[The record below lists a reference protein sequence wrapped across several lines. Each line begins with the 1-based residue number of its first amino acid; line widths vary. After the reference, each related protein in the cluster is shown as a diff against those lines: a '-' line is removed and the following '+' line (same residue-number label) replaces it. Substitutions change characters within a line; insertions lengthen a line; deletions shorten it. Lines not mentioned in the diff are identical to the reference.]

1 MSDRF
6 DLTGQVA
13 FVTGASS
20 GLGAHF
26 AQTLAGAGAQVVIAA
41 RRTDRLADIAA
52 RIEVD
57 GGHALAVAL
66 DVTDAASV
74 AAAVRS
80 AEDALGEITILV
92 NNAGVPPRALTLEM
106 EEEEWD
112 RVIGTNLKGAWLV
125 AREIGRHMVAHGKG
139 GRIINIASV
148 LGWKTVAKR
157 IQSYGVSKA
166 GLVSMTE
173 TLALELARDG
183 ILVNAIAPGYIR
195 TELNDAFLDSEPG
208 LRIRKR
214 VALERFGDPG
224 DLDGALLLLAGPAGA
239 YITGSVIGIDGGLT
253 LSAL

>member
-6 DLTGQVA
+6 DLTGQAA

-41 RRTDRLADIAA
+41 RRVDRLAELAA
-52 RIEVD
+52 KIEAD
-57 GGHALAVAL
+57 GGRALPVEL
-66 DVTDAASV
+66 DVTDANSV
-74 AAAVRS
+74 AAAVRT
-80 AEDALGEITILV
+80 AEDALGDLTILV

-112 RVIGTNLKGAWLV
+112 RVVGTNLKGAWLV
-125 AREIGRHMVAHGKG
+125 AREIGRHMVTHGKG

-166 GLVSMTE
+166 GLVSLTE
-173 TLALELARDG
+173 TLALELAREG

-214 VALERFGDPG
+214 VALERFGDPS

-239 YITGSVIGIDGGLT
+239 YITCSVIGIDGGLT
-253 LSAL
+253 LSTL

>member
-1 MSDRF
+1 MSDEF

-26 AQTLAGAGAQVVIAA
+26 AETLARAGAKVVIAA
-41 RRTDRLADIAA
+41 RRVDRLTDLATT
-52 RIEVD
+52 IEND
-57 GGHALAVAL
+57 GGHALPIEL

-74 AAAVRS
+74 ARAVKVAADEFGV
-80 AEDALGEITILV
+80 ITILV
-92 NNAGVPPRALTLEM
+92 NNAGVPPQALTIDM
-106 EEEEWD
+106 DEEEWD
-112 RVIGTNLKGAWLV
+112 RVVGTNLKGAWLMV
-125 AREIGRHMVAHGKG
+125 REIGRHMVDHGKG

-148 LGWKTVAKR
+148 LGWKTVAKG

-173 TLALELARDG
+173 TMALEVARHG

-195 TELNDAFLDSEPG
+195 TELNDAFLDSDQG
-208 LRIRKR
+208 QRIRTR
-214 VALERFGDPG
+214 VATRRFGEPV

-239 YITGSVIGIDGGLT
+239 YITGSVIAVDGGLT
-253 LSAL
+253 LSTL

>member
-6 DLTGQVA
+6 DLTGQAA

-20 GLGAHF
+20 GLGAYF

-41 RRTDRLADIAA
+41 RRVDRLAELAA
-52 RIEVD
+52 KIEAD
-57 GGHALAVAL
+57 GGRALPVEL
-66 DVTDAASV
+66 DVTDADSV
-74 AAAVRS
+74 AAAVRT
-80 AEDALGEITILV
+80 AEDALGDLTILV

-106 EEEEWD
+106 EEKEWD
-112 RVIGTNLKGAWLV
+112 RVVGTNLKGAWLV
-125 AREIGRHMVAHGKG
+125 AREIGRHMVTHGKG

-166 GLVSMTE
+166 GLVSLTE
-173 TLALELARDG
+173 TLALELAREG

-214 VALERFGDPG
+214 VALERFGDPS

-253 LSAL
+253 LSTL

>member
-6 DLTGQVA
+6 DLSGQVA

-26 AQTLAGAGAQVVIAA
+26 AQTLAGAGARVIIAA
-41 RRTDRLADIAA
+41 RRVDRLTDLAA
-52 RIEVD
+52 QIEGN
-57 GGHALAVAL
+57 GGQALAVAL
-66 DVTDAASV
+66 DVTDADSV
-74 AAAVRS
+74 AAAVQT
-80 AEDALGEITILV
+80 AEDAFGDISILV

-106 EEEEWD
+106 DEEEWD
-112 RVIGTNLKGAWLV
+112 RVVGTNLKGAWLM
-125 AREIGRHMVAHGKG
+125 ARAVGRHMVAHGQG

-148 LGWKTVAKR
+148 LGWKTVAKG

-173 TLALELARDG
+173 TMALEVARHG

-208 LRIRKR
+208 QRIRSR
-214 VALERFGDPG
+214 VATRRFGEAD

-239 YITGSVIGIDGGLT
+239 YMTGSVIAVDGGLT
-253 LSAL
+253 LSTL

>member
-26 AQTLAGAGAQVVIAA
+26 AQTLAGAGARVVIAA
-41 RRTDRLADIAA
+41 RRTDRLADLAA
-52 RIEVD
+52 RIEAD
-57 GGHALAVAL
+57 GGYALPVAL

-74 AAAVRS
+74 AAAVRG
-80 AEDALGEITILV
+80 AEDALGGITILV

-148 LGWKTVAKR
+148 LGWKTVAKG

-166 GLVSMTE
+166 GLVSLTE
-173 TLALELARDG
+173 TMALEVARHG

-195 TELNDAFLDSEPG
+195 TELNDAFLDSDPG
-208 LRIRKR
+208 QRIQTR
-214 VALERFGDPG
+214 VAVRRFGEPD
-224 DLDGALLLLAGPAGA
+224 DLDGALLLLAGSAGA
-239 YITGSVIGIDGGLT
+239 YITGSVIAVDGGLT
-253 LSAL
+253 LSTL

>member
-1 MSDRF
+1 MGEGF

-26 AQTLAGAGAQVVIAA
+26 AETLARAGAKVAIAA
-41 RRTDRLADIAA
+41 RRADRLFDLATV
-52 RIEVD
+52 IEAD
-57 GGHALAVAL
+57 GGRALPVEL
-66 DVTDAASV
+66 DVMDACSV
-74 AAAVRS
+74 ARAVRI
-80 AEDALGEITILV
+80 AKEELGAMTILV

-112 RVIGTNLKGAWLV
+112 RVVGTNLKGAWLG
-125 AREIGRHMVAHGKG
+125 AREIGRHMVAHGRG

-173 TLALELARDG
+173 TMALELAGDG

-195 TELNDAFLDSEPG
+195 TELNDAFLDSHAG
-208 LRIRKR
+208 QRIRKR
-214 VALERFGDPG
+214 VAVGRFGEAA

-239 YITGSVIGIDGGLT
+239 YITGAVIGIDGGLT
-253 LSAL
+253 LSTL

>member
-6 DLTGQVA
+6 DLSGQVA

-26 AQTLAGAGAQVVIAA
+26 AQTLAGAGARVIIAA
-41 RRTDRLADIAA
+41 RRVDRLTDLAA
-52 RIEVD
+52 QIEGD
-57 GGHALAVAL
+57 GGQALAVAL
-66 DVTDAASV
+66 DVTDADSV
-74 AAAVRS
+74 AAAVQT
-80 AEDALGEITILV
+80 AEDAFGDISILV

-106 EEEEWD
+106 DEEEWD
-112 RVIGTNLKGAWLV
+112 RVVGTNLKGAWLM
-125 AREIGRHMVAHGKG
+125 ARAVGRHMVAHGQG

-148 LGWKTVAKR
+148 LGWKTVAKG

-173 TLALELARDG
+173 TMALEVARHG

-208 LRIRKR
+208 QRIRSR
-214 VALERFGDPG
+214 VATRRFGEAD

-239 YITGSVIGIDGGLT
+239 YMTGSVIAVDGGLT
-253 LSAL
+253 LSTL

>member
-20 GLGAHF
+20 GLGEHF
-26 AQTLAGAGAQVVIAA
+26 AQTLAGAGAKVVIAA
-41 RRTDRLADIAA
+41 RRVDRLADLAA
-52 RIEVD
+52 KIEKD
-57 GGHALAVAL
+57 GGHALPVEL
-66 DVTDAASV
+66 DVTDADSV
-74 AAAVRS
+74 ARAVKAA
-80 AEDALGEITILV
+80 ADGFGEMSILV
-92 NNAGVPPRALTLEM
+92 NNAGVPPQALTLDM

-112 RVIGTNLKGAWLV
+112 RVVGTNLKGAWLV
-125 AREIGRHMVAHGKG
+125 AREIGRHMAAHGKG

-148 LGWKTVAKR
+148 LGWKTVAKG

-173 TLALELARDG
+173 TMALEVARHN

-195 TELNDAFLDSEPG
+195 TELNDAFLDSEQG
-208 LRIRKR
+208 QRIQTR
-214 VALERFGDPG
+214 VATRRFGEPD

-239 YITGSVIGIDGGLT
+239 YITGSVIAVDGGLT
-253 LSAL
+253 LSTL

>member
-6 DLTGQVA
+6 DLTGKVA

-26 AQTLAGAGAQVVIAA
+26 AQTLAGAGARVVIAA
-41 RRTDRLADIAA
+41 RRTDRLADLAA
-52 RIEVD
+52 RIVGE
-57 GGHALAVAL
+57 GGQALPVAL
-66 DVTDAASV
+66 DVTDATSV

-80 AEDALGEITILV
+80 AEGAFGDITILV

-112 RVIGTNLKGAWLV
+112 RVVGTNLKGAWLV

-166 GLVSMTE
+166 GLVTMTE
-173 TLALELARDG
+173 TMALELARDG

-214 VALERFGDPG
+214 VALERFGDPA

-253 LSAL
+253 LSTL

>member
-6 DLTGQVA
+6 DLTGQAA

-41 RRTDRLADIAA
+41 RRVDRLAELAA
-52 RIEVD
+52 KIEAD
-57 GGHALAVAL
+57 GGRALPVEL
-66 DVTDAASV
+66 DVTDANSV
-74 AAAVRS
+74 AAAVRT
-80 AEDALGEITILV
+80 AEDALGDLTILV

-112 RVIGTNLKGAWLV
+112 RVVGTNLKGAWLV
-125 AREIGRHMVAHGKG
+125 AREIGRHMVTHGKG

-166 GLVSMTE
+166 GLVSLTE
-173 TLALELARDG
+173 TLALELAREG

-214 VALERFGDPG
+214 VALERFGDPS

-253 LSAL
+253 LSTL

>member
-1 MSDRF
+1 MGEGF

-26 AQTLAGAGAQVVIAA
+26 AETLARAGAKVAIAA
-41 RRTDRLADIAA
+41 RRADRLFDLATV
-52 RIEVD
+52 IEAD
-57 GGHALAVAL
+57 GGRALPVEL
-66 DVTDAASV
+66 DVMDACSV
-74 AAAVRS
+74 ARAVRI
-80 AEDALGEITILV
+80 AKEELGAMTILV

-112 RVIGTNLKGAWLV
+112 RVVGTNLKGAWLV
-125 AREIGRHMVAHGKG
+125 AREIGRHMVAHGRG

-173 TLALELARDG
+173 TMALELAGDG

-195 TELNDAFLDSEPG
+195 TELNDAFLDSHAG
-208 LRIRKR
+208 QRIRKR
-214 VALERFGDPG
+214 VAVGRFGEAA

-239 YITGSVIGIDGGLT
+239 YLTGAVIGIDGGLT
-253 LSAL
+253 LSTL

>member
-6 DLTGQVA
+6 DLSGQVA

-41 RRTDRLADIAA
+41 RRADRLADLAA
-52 RIEVD
+52 QIEAD
-57 GGHALAVAL
+57 GGHALPVEL
-66 DVTDAASV
+66 DVTNADSV
-74 AAAVRS
+74 AAAVRT
-80 AEDALGEITILV
+80 AEDALGDITILV

-106 EEEEWD
+106 DEEEWD
-112 RVIGTNLKGAWLV
+112 RVVGTNLKGAWLV

-166 GLVSMTE
+166 GLVSLTE
-173 TLALELARDG
+173 TMALELARDG

-253 LSAL
+253 LSTL

>member
-6 DLTGQVA
+6 DLSGQVA

-26 AQTLAGAGAQVVIAA
+26 ARTLVGAGAQVVIAA
-41 RRTDRLADIAA
+41 RRADRLADLAA
-52 RIEVD
+52 QIEAD
-57 GGHALAVAL
+57 GGHALPVEL
-66 DVTDAASV
+66 DVTNADSV
-74 AAAVRS
+74 AAAVRT
-80 AEDALGEITILV
+80 AEDALGDITILV

-106 EEEEWD
+106 DEEEWD
-112 RVIGTNLKGAWLV
+112 RVVGTNLKGAWLV

-173 TLALELARDG
+173 TMALELARDG

-253 LSAL
+253 LSTL

>member
-1 MSDRF
+1 MGEGF

-26 AQTLAGAGAQVVIAA
+26 AETLARAGAKVAIAA
-41 RRTDRLADIAA
+41 RRADRLFDLATV
-52 RIEVD
+52 IEAD
-57 GGHALAVAL
+57 GGRALPVEL
-66 DVTDAASV
+66 DVMDACSV
-74 AAAVRS
+74 ARAVRI
-80 AEDALGEITILV
+80 AKEELGAMTILV

-112 RVIGTNLKGAWLV
+112 RVVGTNLKGAWLV
-125 AREIGRHMVAHGKG
+125 AREIGRHMVAHGRG

-173 TLALELARDG
+173 TMALELAGDG

-195 TELNDAFLDSEPG
+195 TELNDAFLDSHAG
-208 LRIRKR
+208 QRIRKR
-214 VALERFGDPG
+214 VAVGRFGEAA

-239 YITGSVIGIDGGLT
+239 YITGAVIGIDGGLT
-253 LSAL
+253 LSTL

>member
-1 MSDRF
+1 MNDRF

-26 AQTLAGAGAQVVIAA
+26 ARTLAGAGAKVAIAA
-41 RRTDRLADIAA
+41 RRADRLAALAA
-52 RIEVD
+52 EIEAD
-57 GGHALAVAL
+57 GGRALPIEL

-74 AAAVRS
+74 ARAVRI
-80 AEDALGEITILV
+80 AEEELGAMTILV

-106 EEEEWD
+106 DEEEWD
-112 RVIGTNLKGAWLV
+112 QVVGTNLKGAWLV

-148 LGWKTVAKR
+148 LGWKTVAKG

-173 TLALELARDG
+173 TMALEVARHG

-195 TELNDAFLDSEPG
+195 TELNDAFLDSERG
-208 LRIRKR
+208 QRIRTR
-214 VALERFGDPG
+214 VATRRFGEPD

-239 YITGSVIGIDGGLT
+239 YITGSVIAVDGGLT
-253 LSAL
+253 LSTL

>member
-1 MSDRF
+1 MGEGF

-26 AQTLAGAGAQVVIAA
+26 AETLARAGAKVAIAA
-41 RRTDRLADIAA
+41 RRADRLFDLATV
-52 RIEVD
+52 IEAD
-57 GGHALAVAL
+57 GGRALPVEL
-66 DVTDAASV
+66 DVMDACSV
-74 AAAVRS
+74 ARAVRI
-80 AEDALGEITILV
+80 AKEELGAMTILV

-112 RVIGTNLKGAWLV
+112 RVVGTNLKGAWLV
-125 AREIGRHMVAHGKG
+125 AREIGRHMVAHGRG

-173 TLALELARDG
+173 TMALELAGDG

-195 TELNDAFLDSEPG
+195 TELNDAFLDSHAG
-208 LRIRKR
+208 QRIRKR
-214 VALERFGDPG
+214 VAVGRFGEAA

-239 YITGSVIGIDGGLT
+239 YITGAVIGIAGGLPLST
-253 LSAL
+253 L

>member
-41 RRTDRLADIAA
+41 RRTDRLADLAA
-52 RIEVD
+52 KIEAD
-57 GGHALAVAL
+57 GGRALAVEL
-66 DVTDAASV
+66 DVTDADSV
-74 AAAVRS
+74 AQAVRH
-80 AEDALGEITILV
+80 AEEELGAMTILV

-106 EEEEWD
+106 DEEEWD
-112 RVIGTNLKGAWLV
+112 QVVGTNLKGAWLV
-125 AREIGRHMVAHGKG
+125 AREVGRHMVAHGKG

-148 LGWKTVAKR
+148 LGWKTVAKG

-173 TLALELARDG
+173 TMALEVARHG

-195 TELNDAFLDSEPG
+195 TELNDAFLDSDLG
-208 LRIRKR
+208 QRIRTR
-214 VALERFGDPG
+214 VATRRFGEPD
-224 DLDGALLLLAGPAGA
+224 DLDGALLLLAGPAGT
-239 YITGSVIGIDGGLT
+239 YITGSVIAVDGGLT
-253 LSAL
+253 LSTL